1 MMANTVR
8 SAIFKTFN
16 HKLKKPRVMSTVQ
29 SLNRIKWALDPSHSQ
44 IGFKV
49 KHLMVTN
56 VRGTFKD
63 YKADILST
71 GEDFLNAEID
81 ISIYPASID
90 TGDAM
95 RNTHLTSPEFFDVEK
110 FKVIDFKATRFVKNS
125 NSEYTMHGNLTIK
138 EVTKKIKLDVEFNGM
153 VKDPWGVKRAAF
165 VVTGKISRNDFGLTW
180 NKALETG
187 GLMVGDEVDIKC
199 DIQLIQQSESKI

>member
-1 MMANTVR
+1 
-8 SAIFKTFN
+8 
-16 HKLKKPRVMSTVQ
+16 MSTVQ
-29 SLNRIKWALDPSHSQ
+29 SLNRIKWVPDPSHSQ

-71 GEDFLNAEID
+71 GEDFFNAEID

-95 RNTHLTSPEFFDVEK
+95 RNTHLASPEFFDVEK

-125 NSEYTMHGNLTIK
+125 KSEYTMHGNLTIK

-153 VKDPWGVKRAAF
+153 VNDPWGVKRAAF
-165 VVTGKISRNDFGLTW
+165 EVTGKISRNDFGLTW